1 MMRARRAIVL
11 SVFLSAIPALGQVA
25 TTQPAPTAGSTK
37 SQEWSFSTSA
47 YAYAVADSRNFVQP
61 TFTADR
67 GPLHLQMRYN
77 YENLET
83 GSAWIGY
90 NFEAGDRLTFKL
102 TPEVGGIFGDTN
114 GIAPGWGFSLNY
126 WRLELYSESEYVF
139 DLGSKSGNF
148 FYTWSELS
156 ISPTDWFRAGL
167 VAQRTRAYQ
176 TDVDVQRGLLFGVSF
191 KKLDVTSYIFNPD
204 REKQTYVFSV
214 SVEF

>member
-1 MMRARRAIVL
+1 MIRTLRAIVSAL
-11 SVFLSAIPALGQVA
+11 LISAIPARGQVA
-25 TTQPAPTAGSTK
+25 ATQPGSQGGSRESK
-37 SQEWSFSTSA
+37 EWSFSASA
-47 YAYAVADSRNFVQP
+47 YAYFVADSRDYVQP

-67 GPLHLQMRYN
+67 GRLHLQLRYN

-90 NFEAGDRLTFKL
+90 SFEAGDKLTFKL
-102 TPEVGGIFGDTN
+102 TPAVGGIFGDTN
-114 GIAPGWGFSLNY
+114 GIAPGWAFSLNY

-139 DLGSKSGNF
+139 DLGNKSDKF

-156 ISPTDWFRAGL
+156 ISPKDWFRAGL

-191 KKLDVTSYIFNPD
+191 KKLDITSYVFNPD
-204 REKQTYVFSV
+204 RDKQTYVFSV
-214 SVEF
+214 NVEF